1 MTVLQG
7 DPEAWDRWPNIRRV
21 NPLMAGFPESRETLL
36 EERDDSRADTR
47 LKAAF
52 LSYRLNVPSLD
63 ESAVLLTVAD
73 WELITAREVP
83 DREGRPVVGLDLGGG
98 RAWSAA
104 VAVWPNGRTEALAVA
119 PGIPGVEQQW

>member
-1 MTVLQG
+1 
-7 DPEAWDRWPNIRRV
+7 
-21 NPLMAGFPESRETLL
+21 MAGFPESRETLL